1 MKKIINIEGMSCEN
15 CVKHVTESLE
25 NINELDSVKVSL
37 LRNAAKVESKEDV
50 EDEKLKKAIE
60 DAGYKV
66 TSVENA

>member
-25 NINELDSVKVSL
+25 NIKELDNVKVSL

>member
-15 CVKHVTESLE
+15 CVKHVKESLE

>member
-25 NINELDSVKVSL
+25 NIKELDSVKVSL

>member
-1 MKKIINIEGMSCEN
+1 MKKIINIEGMSCEH
-15 CVKHVTESLE
+15 CVKHVKESLE
-25 NINELDSVKVSL
+25 NIKELDSVKVSL

-66 TSVENA
+66 TSVKNA

>member
-25 NINELDSVKVSL
+25 NINELNSVKVSL

>member
-25 NINELDSVKVSL
+25 NISELDSVKVSL

-60 DAGYKV
+60 DAGYKI

>member
-15 CVKHVTESLE
+15 CVKHVKESLE
-25 NINELDSVKVSL
+25 NIKELDNVKVSL

>member
-15 CVKHVTESLE
+15 CVKHVTESLK

>member
-25 NINELDSVKVSL
+25 NINELNSVKVSL

-60 DAGYKV
+60 GAGYKV

>member
-25 NINELDSVKVSL
+25 NINELNSVKVSL

-60 DAGYKV
+60 DAG
-66 TSVENA
+66 

>member
-1 MKKIINIEGMSCEN
+1 MKKIINIEGMSCEH

-25 NINELDSVKVSL
+25 NIKELDSVKVSL